1 MEDIDALV
9 QNQCWDHLMPNDTSS
24 GTDAFYVDIRRCDY
38 EAELNKQFGG
48 YTARYRKPQLIQKKD
63 EWPPILSSGLKG
75 AMREDSFEITH
86 SSHYKQLEIQMINGY
101 LTNDADRI
109 VHMHRQHSGHLG
121 SLYIL
126 SEQYRISDINA
137 AHDLVERGL
146 FVIQRSHRGR
156 LSYHIENNRIVHLL
170 LAKHLQYLN
179 RKGSWRSAFEIGE
192 LMVQPSVEQRMNK
205 NSSTRGRV
213 RHILE

>member
-1 MEDIDALV
+1 MSSIDVEIPDPQVAVQHKPDKIDAMEDIDALV

-38 EAELNKQFGG
+38 EAELSKQFGG
-48 YTARYRKPQLIQKKD
+48 HTARYRKPQLIQKKE

-109 VHMHRQHSGHLG
+109 VPVSYTHLT
-121 SLYIL
+121 LPTTPY
-126 SEQYRISDINA
+126 
-137 AHDLVERGL
+137 V
-146 FVIQRSHRGR
+146 
-156 LSYHIENNRIVHLL
+156 
-170 LAKHLQYLN
+170 
-179 RKGSWRSAFEIGE
+179 
-192 LMVQPSVEQRMNK
+192 
-205 NSSTRGRV
+205 
-213 RHILE
+213 